1 MWFYLESHIK
11 RLRIFKDLFFD
22 VIAGLPLS
30 AALSI
35 YCPKMMTL
43 SMRAYLIQFKVEL
56 HKISLKL
63 A

>member
-1 MWFYLESHIK
+1 MFL
-11 RLRIFKDLFFD
+11 D

-35 YCPKMMTL
+35 NFLKMMML
-43 SMRAYLIQFKVEL
+43 SMTAYLIQFKVEL

-63 A
+63 AKNLL